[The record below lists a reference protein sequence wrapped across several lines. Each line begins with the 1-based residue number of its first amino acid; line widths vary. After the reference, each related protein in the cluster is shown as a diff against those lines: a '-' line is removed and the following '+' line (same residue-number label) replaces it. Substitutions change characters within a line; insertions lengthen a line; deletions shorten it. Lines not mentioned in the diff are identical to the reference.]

1 MAPKK
6 APVEKGAGTKD
17 SQVIKRLHQILKTA
31 DLEKTTVKN
40 IQKQLE
46 AELGVPMSDRK
57 QFIREEVRCRTTSSF
72 SFHPRTHPFPRAR
85 MARSERQFKPPGPA
99 CFQLF
104 VANGKIFKRALT
116 PITPLPPLPS
126 GREVPEVQRRQ
137 EDWVST
143 LHAQIRTRPQSPSA
157 PRDPREPKNFLSR
170 VSKFP
175 ISLASVGELNFSAR
189 QQTRDLSL

>member
-85 MARSERQFKPPGPA
+85 MARSERQFKHPGPA
-99 CFQLF
+99 
-104 VANGKIFKRALT
+104 
-116 PITPLPPLPS
+116 
-126 GREVPEVQRRQ
+126 
-137 EDWVST
+137 
-143 LHAQIRTRPQSPSA
+143 
-157 PRDPREPKNFLSR
+157 R
-170 VSKFP
+170 VFP
-175 ISLASVGELNFSAR
+175 IIRRERQNF
-189 QQTRDLSL
+189 QTCANAHHAPPSPTLRSRSS